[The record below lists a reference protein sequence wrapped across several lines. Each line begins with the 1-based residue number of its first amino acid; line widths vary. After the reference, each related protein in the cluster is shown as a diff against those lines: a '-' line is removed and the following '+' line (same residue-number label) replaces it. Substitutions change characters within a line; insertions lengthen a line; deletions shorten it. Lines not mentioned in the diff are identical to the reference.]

1 MNRKYYSLMVLVS
14 MCAFSLSGCSMFPKL
29 DKSAVLDN
37 ISAAEESTAEYFVE
51 MHPNIGKPKLYR
63 GKISE
68 PTTVQQA
75 LEISGAMDEFSRIQV
90 DVYRQLPDGRPL
102 KLPVELKK
110 GKQVRYE
117 QDYSLHPNDR
127 IIVRP
132 KSSSPLD
139 KLVDQVFGEL

>member
-1 MNRKYYSLMVLVS
+1 MNSKSYSFIVFTAMF
-14 MCAFSLSGCSMFPKL
+14 MMICSGCSMFPKME
-29 DKSAVLDN
+29 KSSAVLDEM
-37 ISAAEESTAEYFVE
+37 SKTESVAEYFVE
-51 MHPNIGKPKLYR
+51 MHPNLGKPKLYR

-75 LEISGAMDEFSRIQV
+75 LEASGAIDEFKRISV

-127 IIVRP
+127 IVVRP
-132 KSSSPLD
+132 KSSSPID